1 MPIITGR
8 TKMKPDLI
16 EKYYKSPADN
26 FGGEMNGQAAGRQ
39 ALCSVLPQII
49 KNELTPRQQKCL
61 KMKYGDKLT
70 QKEIAEKLHLSQPTV
85 SRHIESAKSAV
96 NNRLIYC
103 LKTAKKVNSA
113 WCDYIN

>member
-1 MPIITGR
+1 
-8 TKMKPDLI
+8 MKPDLI

-103 LKTAKKVNSA
+103 LKTANKVNLSL
-113 WCDYIN
+113 IHISEPTRP